1 MRRAPFISVEYRQG
15 QARAGD
21 PPAESGADQLWTG
34 AEALTGTDRGCA
46 PAFRRWV
53 NRGSRSEPTSLHEN
67 FVHFRLTAGFSRV
80 ERPSRFCAGNC
91 SARSDTTK
99 KNKAGAPCIPTPEQ
113 KRVTLVS
120 DSLSQTGQKPAPVSV
135 QPFQF
140 RGLFLTA
147 IALRLETDAP
157 DGAFYAALD
166 AQLAKTPHLL
176 AGAPMVLDFAQV
188 PEFSKPADVRDMIDN
203 LFARDLQIFGAQN
216 ATDAQL
222 SAVKGYGIIPIKV
235 GRETAMPEPK
245 PQKPQPA
252 AKRTAPPVARNKIVR
267 SPVRSGQMI
276 VAEHGDLTVVGSVA
290 SGAELVA
297 AGNIHV
303 YGALRGRAMAGAHG
317 DESARIF
324 CRQLDAELL
333 AIAGLYKTSETI
345 PAELRHKSVQVYLDD
360 DKLCVEAFE

>member
-1 MRRAPFISVEYRQG
+1 V
-15 QARAGD
+15 
-21 PPAESGADQLWTG
+21 
-34 AEALTGTDRGCA
+34 
-46 PAFRRWV
+46 
-53 NRGSRSEPTSLHEN
+53 
-67 FVHFRLTAGFSRV
+67 
-80 ERPSRFCAGNC
+80 
-91 SARSDTTK
+91 SDT
-99 KNKAGAPCIPTPEQ
+99 
-113 KRVTLVS
+113 
-120 DSLSQTGQKPAPVSV
+120 LSPTGQKPAPVSV

-157 DGAFYAALD
+157 DDVFYAALD

-216 ATDAQL
+216 ATEAQL
-222 SAVKGYGIIPIKV
+222 NAVKGYGIIPIKV

-245 PQKPQPA
+245 PQKPQKPQPA
-252 AKRTAPPVARNKIVR
+252 AKRAAPPVPRNKVVQT
-267 SPVRSGQMI
+267 PVRSGQMI

-303 YGALRGRAMAGAHG
+303 YGTLRGRAMAGAHG

-345 PAELRHKSVQVYLDD
+345 PAELRRKPVQVFLDD